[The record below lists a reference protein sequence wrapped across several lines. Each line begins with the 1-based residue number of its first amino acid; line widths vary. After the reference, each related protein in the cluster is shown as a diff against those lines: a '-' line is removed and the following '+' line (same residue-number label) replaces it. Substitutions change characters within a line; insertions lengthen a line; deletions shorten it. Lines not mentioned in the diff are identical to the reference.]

1 MPHTRNYRLL
11 VLMAFLQGVVFYGP
25 IATIYRRAYGLD
37 IQGLFLIESISWIL
51 TVALEAPWGRFADRF
66 GYKRTLLLGNLVF
79 LASKLVFSF
88 ASGFSGFLAERLLL
102 SLALSALSGC
112 TEALM
117 YRSAGAA
124 DSEKAFGRWDAAS
137 GAGLLAAS
145 LSSPLLY
152 AVSLRMTAY
161 GTVIPYAV
169 ACACSLFLV
178 DVDEEPA
185 PGPSAVDADRPLHGL
200 RHAFRTLVRDRGLV
214 LFLIS
219 SAVVGEA
226 AHSATVFLAPL
237 QYERAGIPMA
247 AFGALYAA
255 VQGVALV
262 AAGAWRLVRAVGRE
276 RAFRFLL
283 LIVAAGLA
291 ALAVSDA
298 AAPSVAALLAI
309 AAATAMFRPLS
320 ASLQNE
326 RVVGPERATA
336 LSVNAMVT
344 ELAAAALN
352 VGVGRAAGAGLS
364 ICFGSLAALVAVF
377 AFLPGRAFRRRG
389 RPA

>member
-1 MPHTRNYRLL
+1 
-11 VLMAFLQGVVFYGP
+11 VLIAFLQGVVFYGP

-66 GYKRTLLLGNLVF
+66 GYRRTLLLGNLVF
-79 LASKLVFSF
+79 LASKFVFSL

-112 TEALM
+112 TEALI

-124 DSEKAFGRWDAAS
+124 DSDKAFGRWNAAS

-161 GTVIPYAV
+161 GTIVPYAI

-185 PGPSAVDADRPLHGL
+185 PRSADAVTDRPPRGL
-200 RHAFRTLVRDRGLV
+200 RHAFGTLAEDRGLV
-214 LFLIS
+214 AFLIS

-237 QYERAGIPMA
+237 QYERTGVPMA

-276 RAFRFLL
+276 RAFRSLL

-291 ALAVSDA
+291 ALALSGA
-298 AAPSVAALLAI
+298 AALSVAALLAI
-309 AAATAMFRPLS
+309 AAAAALFRPLS

-344 ELAAAALN
+344 EFAAAALN
-352 VGVGRAAGAGLS
+352 VGVGWAAGKGLAVG
-364 ICFGSLAALVAVF
+364 FGALSALVALF
-377 AFLPGRAFRRRG
+377 AFMPASVFGRRSRR
-389 RPA
+389 A